1 MPNDSQF
8 TFEISLS
15 VLNHLGRN
23 LYRSFI
29 TVLGEAIS
37 NSWDADAENVWL
49 YINREENYLVIK
61 DDGDGMTADDFQ
73 NKFLK
78 IGYSKRKEG
87 KTRSKKERPY
97 IGRKGIGK
105 LAMLSCADKISVI
118 SKTENSDY
126 IGGIVDNSGLDEAIN
141 QDLTPQEYALGTLE
155 EQVFSNYIENHSK
168 GTIVY
173 FSSLKEG
180 IKNTIDYLKY
190 AIALYFRFS
199 LIDSDFSIYLNGEKI
214 TMEDLD
220 KLADRTQ
227 FLWIINSLEDPYIN
241 RLNDEFNI
249 LEEETLEI
257 DADIIGFIASVEKPT
272 HLKVLETEEKAS
284 IDLFVNGRLR
294 ERDIIKHIPTAR
306 VPENYLYGQI
316 HYDNLDDENDR
327 FATSREG
334 IRADDPKYEM
344 LLETLKTKVINK
356 IIDQWDKWRRMHRK
370 PGDSENKSIR
380 PKERKAEELFN
391 ETIEEYTTPTGDQ
404 DAEIPTAGDTTL
416 KDFNMYKRK
425 VEEWVDEL
433 RNDAKF
439 NIPAYVDC
447 FLSENIVRKYITA
460 GQIPLT
466 EPAKSEIEE
475 WRGRERDR
483 KKAAN
488 ISFDLRQY
496 NDDLSYLGMDFL
508 AKIVEGNSS
517 NQNTTSL
524 VRDAADFKPMRNA
537 VVHTALLTDIAK
549 DRLTLV
555 YENIKGRIRR
565 LLFGG

>member
-37 NSWDADAENVWL
+37 NSWDADAENVWI
-49 YINREENYLVIK
+49 YVNREENYLVIK

-87 KTRSKKERPY
+87 KTSSDKGRPY

-105 LAMLSCADKISVI
+105 LAMLSCADKISII
-118 SKTENSDY
+118 SKKANSDY
-126 IGGIVDNSGLDEAIN
+126 IGGTIDNSGLDEAIN
-141 QDLTPQEYALGTLE
+141 QDLTPQEYALGTWE

-173 FSSLKEG
+173 FDNLIEG

-199 LIDSDFSIYLNGEKI
+199 LIDSDFNIYLNEEKVTI
-214 TMEDLD
+214 EDLD

-241 RLNDEFNI
+241 RLHDKFNI

-257 DADIIGFIASVEKPT
+257 DGDINGFIASVETPT
-272 HLKVLETEEKAS
+272 HLKVLGTEEKAS

-306 VPENYLYGQI
+306 IPENYLYGQI
-316 HYDNLDDENDR
+316 HYDDLDDENDR

-334 IRADDPKYEM
+334 IKADDPKYEM
-344 LLETLKTKVINK
+344 LLDKLKKQVINK
-356 IIDQWDKWRRMHRK
+356 IIDQWDKWRRDHRK
-370 PGDSENKSIR
+370 PGDSENKSIP
-380 PKERKAEELFN
+380 PKERKARELFN
-391 ETIEEYTTPTGDQ
+391 FVSDEYSLPKESEKKG
-404 DAEIPTAGDTTL
+404 
-416 KDFNMYKRK
+416 K
-425 VEEWVDEL
+425 VAQWVDAL
-433 RNDAKF
+433 ADDAQF
-439 NIPAYVDC
+439 NFTSYADC
-447 FLSENIVRKYITA
+447 FVSENLIRKYIEDKA
-460 GQIPLT
+460 IELSPEAIG
-466 EPAKSEIEE
+466 EITDKKTREKNNKN
-475 WRGRERDR
+475 RG
-483 KKAAN
+483 N
-488 ISFDLRQY
+488 ISIDIRRTSG
-496 NDDLSYLGMDFL
+496 DLSYLSMDGL
-508 AKIVEGNSS
+508 ANLVDKEDPI
-517 NQNTTSL
+517 TKASL
-524 VRDAADFKPMRNA
+524 SRDAREYKPIRDA
-537 VVHTALLTDIAK
+537 LAHTALLTDIAK
-549 DRLTLV
+549 VKLTTV
-555 YENIKGRIRR
+555 YENIRGRVRT
-565 LLFGG
+565 LLSGK

>member
-1 MPNDSQF
+1 MPTDGQF

-37 NSWDADAENVWL
+37 NSWDADAENIWI

-61 DDGDGMTADDFQ
+61 DDGNGMTADDFQ

-87 KTRSKKERPY
+87 KTRSEKGRPY

-118 SKTENSDY
+118 SKIENSDY
-126 IGGIVDNSGLDEAIN
+126 IGGTIDNSGLDEAIN
-141 QDLTPQEYALGTLE
+141 QDLTPQEYALGTFE
-155 EQVFSNYIENHSK
+155 EQLFSNYIDNHSK

-173 FSSLKEG
+173 FDSLKEG

-199 LIDSDFSIYLNGEKI
+199 LIDSDFSIYLNEEKI
-214 TMEDLD
+214 TIEDLD

-227 FLWIINSLEDPYIN
+227 FLWIINGLEDPYIN

-257 DADIIGFIASVEKPT
+257 DVDINGFIASVEKPR
-272 HLKVLETEEKAS
+272 HLKVLGTEEKAS

-306 VPENYLYGQI
+306 VPESYLYGQI
-316 HYDNLDDENDR
+316 HYDTLDDENDR

-334 IRADDPKYEM
+334 IKADDPKYEM
-344 LLETLKTKVINK
+344 LLDKLKKQVLNK
-356 IIDQWDKWRRMHRK
+356 IIDQWDKWRRKHRK
-370 PGDSENKSIR
+370 SGDAENESIR

-391 ETIEEYTTPTGDQ
+391 ETIEEYTTPPGDQ
-404 DAEIPTAGDTTL
+404 DAEISTGGDMIP
-416 KDFNMYKRK
+416 FRIYRRK
-425 VEEWVDEL
+425 VEEWADEL
-433 RNDAKF
+433 RNDAMF

-447 FLSENIVRKYITA
+447 FLSENIVRKFITTEE
-460 GQIPLT
+460 IPLT
-466 EPAKSEIEE
+466 KPATTEITQ
-475 WRGRERDR
+475 WRDR
-483 KKAAN
+483 EKHRKGEAN

-508 AKIVEGNSS
+508 AKVVESNSS

-524 VRDAADFKPMRNA
+524 VRDAIDFKPMRNA
-537 VVHTALLTDIAK
+537 VGHTALLTDIAK
-549 DRLTLV
+549 QRLTLV
-555 YENIKGRIRR
+555 YENIKGRIKC
-565 LLFGG
+565 LLSGE

>member
-1 MPNDSQF
+1 MPNDSKF

-37 NSWDADAENVWL
+37 NSWDAGAENVWIH
-49 YINREENYLVIK
+49 INREENYLVIK

-87 KTRSKKERPY
+87 KTKSGKGRPY

-126 IGGIVDNSGLDEAIN
+126 IGGTIDNSGLDEAIN
-141 QDLTPQEYALGTLE
+141 QDLTPQEYALGTWE

-173 FSSLKEG
+173 IDSLKEG
-180 IKNTIDYLKY
+180 IKNTIDYLKF

-199 LIDSDFSIYLNGEKI
+199 LIDRDFDIYLNKKKI

-220 KLADRTQ
+220 KLANRTQ
-227 FLWIINSLEDPYIN
+227 FLWKINDLKDPYVN
-241 RLNDEFNI
+241 RLNGKFSI
-249 LEEETLEI
+249 LEEDTLEI
-257 DADIIGFIASVEKPT
+257 GGGIKGFIASVEKPT
-272 HLKVLETEEKAS
+272 HLKVIGTEEKAS

-316 HYDNLDDENDR
+316 HYDDLDDENDR

-334 IRADDPKYEM
+334 IKADDPKYEM
-344 LLETLKTKVINK
+344 LLDKLKKQVINR
-356 IIDQWDKWRRMHRK
+356 IIDQWDKWRRLHRNS
-370 PGDSENKSIR
+370 GDSENKSI
-380 PKERKAEELFN
+380 PIKERKAEELFN

-404 DAEIPTAGDTTL
+404 DAEIPNGGEMSL
-416 KDFNMYKRK
+416 VDFNRYRRR
-425 VEEWVDEL
+425 VEKWADEL
-433 RNDAKF
+433 RNDAMF

-447 FLSENIVRKYITA
+447 FLSENIVRKYITTKPI
-460 GQIPLT
+460 QLKK
-466 EPAKSEIEE
+466 PAEDEIIQ
-475 WRGRERDR
+475 WRDRERKR
-483 KKAAN
+483 KEEAN
-488 ISFDLRQY
+488 INFDLRQY

-508 AKIVEGNSS
+508 AKVIEGNVSD
-517 NQNTTSL
+517 QNTSSL
-524 VRDAADFKPMRNA
+524 VRDAIDFKPMRNA
-537 VVHTALLTDIAK
+537 VGHTALLTDIAK
-549 DRLTLV
+549 KRLRLV
-555 YENIKGRIRR
+555 YENIKGRIKR
-565 LLFGG
+565 LLSGE